1 MLHRKRATGR
11 ENLQR
16 MRATIIIA
24 HYNGKDLL
32 NTCLSA
38 LLPQVDVPSSVVVV
52 DNGSFDGSQEYIR
65 TDWPMV
71 TGLFLGR
78 NTGFTGANNAG
89 AAVSDSEFIVLLNN
103 DTRVSQG
110 WLESLLAPM
119 DDPSVGAVSSSM
131 RRMGGLDTM
140 DSAGGG
146 MDHLG
151 YTFDLGRGEP
161 ARRWADAA
169 EIMAP
174 CGGAMALR
182 RSALED
188 RKTVFWDKLFLYNED
203 TDLGFRLWKN
213 GFRVVYEPSAVVEHA
228 MSATAGTASPA
239 RIRYCTRNRI
249 LVLRRHLGKEF
260 RRIAP
265 ILASWEAMLLGY
277 LLARGRIFSFR
288 NSLAGFRQAFT
299 GGVVPYGD
307 PLTARL
313 LLARFMTPAGGTA
326 LRRSIGE
333 RVYRRIIP

>member
-1 MLHRKRATGR
+1 
-11 ENLQR
+11 
-16 MRATIIIA
+16 
-24 HYNGKDLL
+24 
-32 NTCLSA
+32 
-38 LLPQVDVPSSVVVV
+38 
-52 DNGSFDGSQEYIR
+52 
-65 TDWPMV
+65 
-71 TGLFLGR
+71 
-78 NTGFTGANNAG
+78 
-89 AAVSDSEFIVLLNN
+89 
-103 DTRVSQG
+103 
-110 WLESLLAPM
+110 
-119 DDPSVGAVSSSM
+119 M

-288 NSLAGFRQAFT
+288 NSLAGFRQAS
-299 GGVVPYGD
+299 
-307 PLTARL
+307 
-313 LLARFMTPAGGTA
+313 PAGWFP
-326 LRRSIGE
+326 RRSPDSPAAACPVHDSRRRHRAE
-333 RVYRRIIP
+333 TKYRGKGLPPDHPLMPVRMILSARRTFRA